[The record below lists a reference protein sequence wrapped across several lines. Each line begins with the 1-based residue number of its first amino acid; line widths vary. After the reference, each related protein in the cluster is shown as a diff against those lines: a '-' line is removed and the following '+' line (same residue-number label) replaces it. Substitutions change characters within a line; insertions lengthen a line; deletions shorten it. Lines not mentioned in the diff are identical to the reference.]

1 MGTTSNSTVKSSGNK
16 QTILRPIQRAR
27 NKSAVEKDRNGG
39 TMTRNRTY
47 PETVILEMT
56 PAGTLQE
63 ARSRGVVYVKKK
75 SKKPSIGFELA

>member
-1 MGTTSNSTVKSSGNK
+1 
-16 QTILRPIQRAR
+16 
-27 NKSAVEKDRNGG
+27 
-39 TMTRNRTY
+39 MTRNRTY